1 MAAAIAAPASAAH
14 PSAATAA
21 APAPC
26 RRSCRRAPPL
36 RRFGGCVQFRGRGF
50 HLHPIGAGIR
60 RRCVEFAAGRAVVIG
75 IPGNGGLSVA
85 GVSVAALVERSR
97 LPFGPGH
104 GRVSSDGCF
113 RREAL
118 LFGVKRS
125 AAGEGDVVG
134 QIRVRGQRQ
143 HRPLGEVDRAVFRNL
158 EVDRR
163 RNVAVHPAVPVLE
176 DNSLPVELFGIAFYS
191 GRARGEDDGVVVSV
205 DALAVDAG
213 GNAWTARSL
222 CGDQAAVEIDVVTRD
237 SPSGRSP
244 RFSGDVPP
252 LIVMVLVAAVMRL
265 EPMPAVVATHVD
277 RTAVHR
283 QRGSRR
289 NRDAGLVKAPGDS

>member
-36 RRFGGCVQFRGRGF
+36 RRFGGCVQSRGRGS

-60 RRCVEFAAGRAVVIG
+60 RRCVEFVSERAVVIG
-75 IPGNGGLSVA
+75 MPGNDGLSVA

-97 LPFGPGH
+97 LPLGPGH
-104 GRVSSDGCF
+104 GRVSGDGCF
-113 RREAL
+113 RRGAL

-143 HRPLGEVDRAVFRNL
+143 HRPLGEVDRAAFRNL

-176 DNSLPVELFGIAFYS
+176 DNSLPVGLFGIAFYS
-191 GRARGEDDGVVVSV
+191 RRARSEDDGVVVSV

-222 CGDQAAVEIDVVTRD
+222 CGDQAAVEVDAVTRD
-237 SPSGRSP
+237 SSP
-244 RFSGDVPP
+244 GGSPALAVTVPP
-252 LIVMVLVAAVMRL
+252 LIVMVPVAAVMRL
-265 EPMPAVVATHVD
+265 EPMPAA
-277 RTAVHR
+277 
-283 QRGSRR
+283 S
-289 NRDAGLVKAPGDS
+289 